1 MCEGTFLIL
10 EQICCLELELELE
23 VEVSCVYRSLKVIL
37 FASILFSSFSR
48 IGAMNWDCYF
58 VLIMIRMRIDQSAAI
73 VLH

>member
-48 IGAMNWDCYF
+48 IGAMNWDC
-58 VLIMIRMRIDQSAAI
+58 
-73 VLH
+73 